1 MPHKGPPRFDHETM
15 RRLESDFK
23 KGYGNFDRYD
33 ESYDEL
39 IHICEELEK
48 LEDSAMREAGKNYI
62 IIRLFTIFDVEAKAI
77 VADLID
83 NLKISPSRVL
93 KGSFLN
99 VKLDYLEKL
108 LSAPKENKKEKEISI
123 GQIMAINIPG
133 FLTNPYDFSDVF
145 SGMNDLDFFPWL
157 AKITN
162 DPLKQKFQ
170 VLWDERNG
178 VVHNMQNITKSN
190 ETLKKDIDFV
200 RSFLKMSYIFTT
212 LNLVPDEQYKIRE
225 IQKIFKGTLTPE
237 KFNEITK
244 EFREKKQ
251 NSQQTES
258 RTQGTK
264 SGRSERREQ
273 EMHKATCTDCGN
285 ECEVPF
291 IPEDGRP
298 VYCHDCFPNHKTD
311 RQ

>member
-1 MPHKGPPRFDHETM
+1 M
-15 RRLESDFK
+15 RRLGSDFK
-23 KGYGNFDRYD
+23 KGYENFDRYD

-99 VKLDYLEKL
+99 VKLDYLDKL

-212 LNLVPDEQYKIRE
+212 LNLVPDEQYKIR
-225 IQKIFKGTLTPE
+225 
-237 KFNEITK
+237 
-244 EFREKKQ
+244 
-251 NSQQTES
+251 
-258 RTQGTK
+258 
-264 SGRSERREQ
+264 
-273 EMHKATCTDCGN
+273 
-285 ECEVPF
+285 
-291 IPEDGRP
+291 
-298 VYCHDCFPNHKTD
+298 
-311 RQ
+311 